1 MKQIPSHEW
10 QSLQISFFS
19 LFMAIIG
26 VLWHIIQLKYMGRND
41 DTKTNEHK
49 GVSDDE
55 IWTWLFGLLIGSN
68 FDQ

>member
-1 MKQIPSHEW
+1 
-10 QSLQISFFS
+10 
-19 LFMAIIG
+19 MAIIG

-55 IWTWLFGLLIGSN
+55 I
-68 FDQ
+68 